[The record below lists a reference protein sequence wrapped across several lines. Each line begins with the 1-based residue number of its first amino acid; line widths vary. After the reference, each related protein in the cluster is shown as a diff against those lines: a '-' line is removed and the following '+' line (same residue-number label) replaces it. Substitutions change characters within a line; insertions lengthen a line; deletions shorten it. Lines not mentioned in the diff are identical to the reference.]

1 MRRIFKSR
9 RLTIVS
15 IIVSSLLLLG
25 GVSFAAN
32 SAKQEPALDKVS
44 QEGYMA
50 MQEAGFARVAIFDG
64 QLKEAKELIKNAQD
78 HLKAAKENA
87 PELTVTVKAVEKS
100 GDETLDSAEITET
113 NDLVPIDAGLT
124 MAEDFVATPEKT
136 EKIKEAGGQMM
147 KGNHSKA
154 REILKEE
161 GIGVSVTRLLMP
173 LDLVSTQVNK
183 AANLFHAQKY
193 YEANIALKK
202 AADSLIVDTVVL
214 YEPEQA
220 QQHKEG

>member
-1 MRRIFKSR
+1 MKRIFKSK

-15 IIVSSLLLLG
+15 IIVTSLLLLG
-25 GVSFAAN
+25 GVSLAAN

-64 QLKEAKELIKNAQD
+64 QLKEAQDLIKNAQD

-100 GDETLDSAEITET
+100 GDKTLDSAEITET
-113 NDLVPIDAGLT
+113 NDLVPINVGLT

-136 EKIKEAGGQMM
+136 EKIKKAGGQMM
-147 KGNHSKA
+147 KGNHTKA
-154 REILKEE
+154 HEILKGE

-173 LDLVSTQVNK
+173 LDFVSSQVDK
-183 AANLFHAQKY
+183 ASDLFNDHKY

-202 AADSLIVDTVVL
+202 AADSLIVDTVVY
-214 YEPEQA
+214 YEPDPA
-220 QQHKEG
+220 QQHKDS